1 MTEIMTE
8 MTTTDSSRPRLL
20 EIIVEFFSN
29 DREIAPESGLSSA
42 LPFEIVVFILFII
55 SYPEWITN
63 YLYLQK

>member
-29 DREIAPESGLSSA
+29 DRERAPESGLSSA
-42 LPFEIVVFILFII
+42 LSIEIVVFILFLI